1 MDVYTA
7 ENKNFYK
14 VVKTENYDYLKNN
27 IKISDDTIYEIRE
40 KYNNHYSKSSVYENY
55 KDCISESYF
64 DKIWNGAIR
73 KYIHMDV
80 YTAEN
85 KDYQRKQSI
94 SVGSADSKFSDDEI
108 LYYRRR
114 HFYEGISIMNLY
126 KEYLSLGNDCI
137 YNTFYTMIV
146 GYYYKRIPKPPIK
159 FVNKNN

>member
-1 MDVYTA
+1 
-7 ENKNFYK
+7 
-14 VVKTENYDYLKNN
+14 
-27 IKISDDTIYEIRE
+27 
-40 KYNNHYSKSSVYENY
+40 
-55 KDCISESYF
+55 
-64 DKIWNGAIR
+64 
-73 KYIHMDV
+73 MDV